1 MANGA
6 FKFKDNSGNVVSF
19 ISGSGS
25 NISFSGGTLDLS
37 GMTGLTLGNLTLS
50 GTTQNALSASHA
62 ASYLLTSSFNT
73 YSGTTNT
80 IIGTLQT
87 STGSLNSFT
96 SSTNTRLNSIEGV
109 SGSYATTGSNQFKN
123 NQVITGSLTVT
134 GFIEAQELRTT
145 YISSSI
151 LYRSGSTKFGDEL
164 GDTHSFTGSLTV
176 SGNSTFSSVVGINGA
191 IEEGW
196 GLKVYENLKVQNNNG
211 TTVLQVADT
220 ATGGKIWSLI
230 SSGNGN
236 THSIPAGTFYLR
248 NSTDSLSALAIT
260 SGGNV
265 GIGTTTPGTRLE
277 VLSTAAVGDRT
288 LPHNILTLTA
298 EQGNAP
304 YGGFG
309 GAILFKNRSY
319 TSGLVESSRIRS
331 VIYDDGAP
339 NNFGGGL
346 WFETT
351 PTPGGTLTP
360 SVVINYQGSVG
371 IGVTNPIGQL
381 SIKNQISNGSNPVSS
396 YAATSGVDGQNFFKG
411 YYAENSDG
419 LGPYPRYLDIVST
432 GSPDGSNGGSNIR
445 FFTNPIANNS
455 PAVERLRI
463 NSNGNVGIGTTSP
476 SVKLEVVGGEIKAG
490 RVDSNEEGGQVS
502 FGRASDNTT
511 GWYIDSYGSTSTP
524 ALRFVDVSN
533 GAVRMTITSG
543 GVIRINNF
551 TTNGLVGTDSSGNLG
566 VVNTTYT
573 EIAAGTITYSKY
585 GNWPNGLTSVS
596 IVRDYD
602 VSNGWGTGDDQ
613 PGSNQ
618 DRGVVFDLGSAKAA
632 RRIVE
637 FGYTTKNVNSYR
649 VEYSSDNSSYTTIG
663 IFPYAQG
670 VNPKTF
676 DFNHSGGVSARYW
689 RLAIHSWT
697 TRETQNYYMFEA
709 IIYQ

>member
-25 NISFSGGTLDLS
+25 NIAFSGGTLDLS

-50 GTTQNALSASHA
+50 GTTQNAISASHA

-73 YSGTTNT
+73 YSGTTDT
-80 IIGTLQT
+80 VIGTLQT
-87 STGSLNSFT
+87 STSSLNSFT

-109 SGSYATTGSNQFKN
+109 SGSYATTGSNQFKSD
-123 NQVITGSLTVT
+123 QVITGSLTVT
-134 GFIEAQELRTT
+134 GFIDAQELRTT

-164 GDTHSFTGSLTV
+164 SDTHVFTGSMLISGSVTTTGNV
-176 SGNSTFSSVVGINGA
+176 GIGGQIVLNTSNNQIRSGNELRFYRPDNAIYTQLYDGGGANGFVIDNRNGDGFSLQSVGTNQLRISSTGAATFSSSVTASGA
-191 IEEGW
+191 ISTSGT
-196 GLKVYENLKVQNNNG
+196 GLNASVRINNTTASTGVDWHLYSLNNG
-211 TTVLQVADT
+211 NFGLYNN
-220 ATGGKIWSLI
+220 TGGTYALQI
-230 SSGNGN
+230 SS
-236 THSIPAGTFYLR
+236 S
-248 NSTDSLSALAIT
+248 
-260 SGGNV
+260 GNV
-265 GIGTTTPGTRLE
+265 GIGTNNPG
-277 VLSTAAVGDRT
+277 
-288 LPHNILTLTA
+288 
-298 EQGNAP
+298 Q
-304 YGGFG
+304 
-309 GAILFKNRSY
+309 
-319 TSGLVESSRIRS
+319 
-331 VIYDDGAP
+331 
-339 NNFGGGL
+339 
-346 WFETT
+346 
-351 PTPGGTLTP
+351 
-360 SVVINYQGSVG
+360 
-371 IGVTNPIGQL
+371 
-381 SIKNQISNGSNPVSS
+381 
-396 YAATSGVDGQNFFKG
+396 
-411 YYAENSDG
+411 
-419 LGPYPRYLDIVST
+419 
-432 GSPDGSNGGSNIR
+432 
-445 FFTNPIANNS
+445 
-455 PAVERLRI
+455 
-463 NSNGNVGIGTTSP
+463 
-476 SVKLEVVGGEIKAG
+476 KLEVVGGEIKAG

-502 FGRASDNTT
+502 FGRASDNAT

-533 GAVRMTITSG
+533 SAIRMTITSG
-543 GVIRINNF
+543 GVVRIENL
-551 TTNGLVGTDSSGNLG
+551 TSNGLVGTDSSGNLG

-585 GNWPNGLTSVS
+585 GIWPNGLTSVS

-602 VSNGWGTGDDQ
+602 VSNGWGSADDQ

>member
-50 GTTQNALSASHA
+50 GTTQNAISTSHA

-73 YSGTTNT
+73 YSGTTDT
-80 IIGTLQT
+80 VIGTLQT
-87 STGSLNSFT
+87 STSSLNSFT

-109 SGSYATTGSNQFKN
+109 SGSYATTGSNQFKSD
-123 NQVITGSLTVT
+123 QVITGSLTVT
-134 GFIEAQELRTT
+134 GFIDAQELRTT

-176 SGNSTFSSVVGINGA
+176 NGS
-191 IEEGW
+191 
-196 GLKVYENLKVQNNNG
+196 L
-211 TTVLQVADT
+211 T
-220 ATGGKIWSLI
+220 ATGNVRSINSGVDGTFADAFVGVYSINNNEQNAI
-230 SSGNGN
+230 QTAVSSGASQSGFRLQVSNGGGSSGR
-236 THSIPAGTFYLR
+236 TTVVDFLRDRQLFY
-248 NSTDSLSALAIT
+248 T
-260 SGGNV
+260 NV

>member
-50 GTTQNALSASHA
+50 GTTQNAISTSHA

-73 YSGTTNT
+73 YSGTTDT
-80 IIGTLQT
+80 VIGTLQT
-87 STGSLNSFT
+87 STSSLNSFT

-176 SGNSTFSSVVGINGA
+176 NGS
-191 IEEGW
+191 
-196 GLKVYENLKVQNNNG
+196 L
-211 TTVLQVADT
+211 T
-220 ATGGKIWSLI
+220 ATGNVRSINSGVDGTFADAFVGVYSINNNEQNAI
-230 SSGNGN
+230 QTAVSSGASQSGFRLQVSNGGGSSGR
-236 THSIPAGTFYLR
+236 TTVVDFLRDRQLFY
-248 NSTDSLSALAIT
+248 T
-260 SGGNV
+260 NV

-463 NSNGNVGIGTTSP
+463 NSNGNVGIGTSNP
-476 SVKLEVVGGEIKAG
+476 GQKLEVVGGEIKAG

-502 FGRASDNTT
+502 FGRASDNAT

-533 GAVRMTITSG
+533 SAVRMTITSG

-585 GNWPNGLTSVS
+585 GIWPNGLTSVS

-602 VSNGWGTGDDQ
+602 VSNGWGTADDQ

-697 TRETQNYYMFEA
+697 TREVQNYYMFEA